1 MASTVNLELT
11 YDEIYVLL
19 TALSIAKYDD
29 DLELDTRGNM
39 IELQSKLSF
48 EAKKQFKEILK
59 KIIKEVGKND

>member
-1 MASTVNLELT
+1 MVSTVNLELT
-11 YDEIYVLL
+11 YDEIDVLL
-19 TALSIAKYDD
+19 IALSIAKYDD